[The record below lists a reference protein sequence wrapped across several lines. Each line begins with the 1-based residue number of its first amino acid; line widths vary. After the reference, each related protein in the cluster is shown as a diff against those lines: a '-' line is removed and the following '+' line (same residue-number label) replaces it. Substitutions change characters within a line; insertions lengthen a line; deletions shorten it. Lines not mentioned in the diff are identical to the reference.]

1 MYAVVVVVDG
11 YMCVTTQRT
20 FVVAA
25 VTVVNAVGS
34 IHVTTPSTRVLLLM
48 AAADGLTCVITQ
60 RAFVVAAVTVV
71 NAVGSI
77 RVTTQS
83 A

>member
-1 MYAVVVVVDG
+1 MA
-11 YMCVTTQRT
+11 THRT

-25 VTVVNAVGS
+25 VAIVDVLGS
-34 IHVTTPSTRVLLLM
+34 IHVTTQSTRVLLLM
-48 AAADGLTCVITQ
+48 AGNDGYTCVLNQ

-83 A
+83 AASLAVGDGYT